1 MQLYNPDARFLLPGV
16 RVILRDTDGH
26 HYHASAHSGAG
37 LAHLRLFDIQDKEE
51 FNIDGLEIP
60 SEFEVVLNP
69 LEPFDNRYELVT
81 INQLQAL
88 VVRQGHDD
96 DYYVRTDEDHQ
107 YSWRNLI
114 AELDAIEP
122 RDFNTKVT
130 PFVYYFINESLE
142 VCSNVVIH
150 QDLQRSDSLINK
162 RIKGGN
168 FFLNSRDVDKAVW
181 CLMGFD
187 KEELGV

>member
-1 MQLYNPDARFLLPGV
+1 MEYNPDARFLLPGV
-16 RVILRDTDGH
+16 RVILRDEDGH

-37 LAHLRLFDIQDKEE
+37 LAYLRLFDIQDKEE
-51 FNIDGLEIP
+51 FTINGLEIP

-69 LEPFDNRYELVT
+69 LEPFDNCYELVT

-88 VVRQGHDD
+88 VVRQGHND
-96 DYYVRTDEDHQ
+96 DYYVRTDEDRQ

-114 AELDAIEP
+114 SELDTIES
-122 RDFNTKVT
+122 RDFNAKVT
-130 PFVYYFINESLE
+130 PFVYYFLNESFE

-150 QDLQRSDSLINK
+150 QDLQNPDSLINK

-168 FFLNSRDVDKAVW
+168 FFLTSRDADKAVW

>member
-1 MQLYNPDARFLLPGV
+1 MQYNPDAKCLLPGV
-16 RVILRDTDGH
+16 NVILRDGDDH
-26 HYHASAHSGAG
+26 HYHASAHGGAG
-37 LAHLRLFDIQDKEE
+37 LAHIRLFDIQDKEE
-51 FNIDGLEIP
+51 FTIDGLEIP

-69 LEPFDNRYELVT
+69 LEPFDNCYELVT

-96 DYYVRTDEDHQ
+96 DYYVRTDEERQ
-107 YSWRNLI
+107 YTWRNLI
-114 AELDAIEP
+114 SELDSIEP

-130 PFVYYFINESLE
+130 PFVYYFLNESFE

-168 FFLNSRDVDKAVW
+168 FFLTSRDAEKAAW
-181 CLMGFD
+181 RLMGFD
-187 KEELGV
+187 NGLGV

>member
-1 MQLYNPDARFLLPGV
+1 MQYDPNAKYLLPGV
-16 RVILRDTDGH
+16 SVILRDGDGH
-26 HYHASAHSGAG
+26 HYHASAHGGAG
-37 LAHLRLFDIQDKEE
+37 LAHIRLFDIQDKEE
-51 FNIDGLEIP
+51 FTIDGLEIP

-69 LEPFDNRYELVT
+69 LEPFDNCYELVT

-96 DYYVRTDEDHQ
+96 DYYVRTDEDRQ
-107 YSWRNLI
+107 YTWRNLI
-114 AELDAIEP
+114 SELDAIEP

-130 PFVYYFINESLE
+130 PFVYYFLNESFE

-168 FFLNSRDVDKAVW
+168 FFLTSRDAERAVW
-181 CLMGFD
+181 RFMGFD
-187 KEELGV
+187 KEELEV

>member
-1 MQLYNPDARFLLPGV
+1 MKYNPDANYLLPGV
-16 RVILRDTDGH
+16 RVILRDEDGH
-26 HYHASAHSGAG
+26 HYHASAHGGAG
-37 LAHLRLFDIQDKEE
+37 LAHIRLFDIQDKEE
-51 FNIDGLEIP
+51 FTIDGLEIP

-69 LEPFDNRYELVT
+69 LEPFDNCYELVT

-88 VVRQGHDD
+88 VIRQGHDD
-96 DYYVRTDEDHQ
+96 DYYVRTDEDRQ

-114 AELDAIEP
+114 SELDAIES
-122 RDFNTKVT
+122 RDFNAKVI

-150 QDLQRSDSLINK
+150 QDLQNPDSLINK

-168 FFLNSRDVDKAVW
+168 FFLTSRDADKAVW
-181 CLMGFD
+181 GFMGFD
-187 KEELGV
+187 KEELAV

>member
-1 MQLYNPDARFLLPGV
+1 MQYNPDARFLLLGV
-16 RVILRDTDGH
+16 NVILRDGDGH
-26 HYHASAHSGAG
+26 HYYASAHGGAG
-37 LAHLRLFDIQDKEE
+37 LAYIRLFDIQDKEE
-51 FNIDGLEIP
+51 FTIDGLEIP

-96 DYYVRTDEDHQ
+96 DYYVRTDEERQ
-107 YSWRNLI
+107 YTWRNLI
-114 AELDAIEP
+114 SELDAIEP

-130 PFVYYFINESLE
+130 PFVYYFLNESFE

-168 FFLNSRDVDKAVW
+168 FFLTSRDAGKAMW
-181 CLMGFD
+181 NLMGFD

>member
-1 MQLYNPDARFLLPGV
+1 MKYNPNANYLLPGV
-16 RVILRDTDGH
+16 RVILRDEDGH
-26 HYHASAHSGAG
+26 HYHASAHCGAG
-37 LAHLRLFDIQDKEE
+37 LAYLKLFDIQDKEG
-51 FNIDGLEIP
+51 FTVDGLEIP

-96 DYYVRTDEDHQ
+96 DYYVRTDEDRQ
-107 YSWRNLI
+107 YSWRDLI
-114 AELDAIEP
+114 SELDAIES
-122 RDFNTKVT
+122 RDFNAKVT

-150 QDLQRSDSLINK
+150 QDLQIPDSLINK

-168 FFLNSRDVDKAVW
+168 FFLTSRDADKAVW

-187 KEELGV
+187 KEELAV

>member
-1 MQLYNPDARFLLPGV
+1 MQYNPDAKYLLPGV
-16 RVILRDTDGH
+16 SVILRDGDGH
-26 HYHASAHSGAG
+26 HYHASAHNGAG
-37 LAHLRLFDIQDKEE
+37 LAYIRLFDIQDKEE
-51 FNIDGLEIP
+51 FTIDSLEIP

-69 LEPFDNRYELVT
+69 LEPFDNCYELVT

-96 DYYVRTDEDHQ
+96 NYYVRTDEDRQ
-107 YSWRNLI
+107 YCWRNLI
-114 AELDAIEP
+114 SELDAIEP
-122 RDFNTKVT
+122 RDFNAKVT
-130 PFVYYFINESLE
+130 PFVYYFLNESFE

-168 FFLNSRDVDKAVW
+168 FFLTSRDADKAVW
-181 CLMGFD
+181 CLIGFD
-187 KEELGV
+187 KEEIGV

>member
-1 MQLYNPDARFLLPGV
+1 MEYNPDAKYLLPGV
-16 RVILRDTDGH
+16 NVILRDGDSH
-26 HYHASAHSGAG
+26 HYHASAHCGAG
-37 LAHLRLFDIQDKEE
+37 LAYLKLFDVQDKEE
-51 FNIDGLEIP
+51 FTIDGLEIP

-69 LEPFDNRYELVT
+69 IEPFDNCYELVT

-88 VVRQGHDD
+88 VVRQGHND

-114 AELDAIEP
+114 SELDAIEP
-122 RDFNTKVT
+122 RDFNAKVT

-142 VCSNVVIH
+142 ICSNVVIH

-162 RIKGGN
+162 RIRGGN
-168 FFLNSRDVDKAVW
+168 FFLTSRDAEKAVW
-181 CLMGFD
+181 RLMGFD
-187 KEELGV
+187 KDLEV

>member
-1 MQLYNPDARFLLPGV
+1 MQYNPDARFLLPGV
-16 RVILRDTDGH
+16 NVILRDGDGH
-26 HYHASAHSGAG
+26 HYHASARGGAG
-37 LAHLRLFDIQDKEE
+37 LAFIRLFDIQDKEE
-51 FNIDGLEIP
+51 FTIDGLEIP

-69 LEPFDNRYELVT
+69 LEPFDNCYELVT

-96 DYYVRTDEDHQ
+96 DYYVRTDEDRQ
-107 YSWRNLI
+107 YTWRNLI
-114 AELDAIEP
+114 SELDAIEP
-122 RDFNTKVT
+122 HDFNTKVT
-130 PFVYYFINESLE
+130 PFVYYFLNESFE

-168 FFLNSRDVDKAVW
+168 FFLTSRDAGNAMWK
-181 CLMGFD
+181 LMSFD
-187 KEELGV
+187 KDLEV

>member
-1 MQLYNPDARFLLPGV
+1 MKYNPNSNYLLPGV
-16 RVILRDTDGH
+16 NVILRDEDGH
-26 HYHASAHSGAG
+26 HYHASAHNGAG
-37 LAHLRLFDIQDKEE
+37 LAYIRLFDIQDKEE
-51 FNIDGLEIP
+51 FTIDSLEIP

-69 LEPFDNRYELVT
+69 LEPFDNCYELVT

-96 DYYVRTDEDHQ
+96 DYYVRTDEDRQ
-107 YSWRNLI
+107 YTWRNLI
-114 AELDAIEP
+114 SELDAIEP
-122 RDFNTKVT
+122 RDFNAKVT
-130 PFVYYFINESLE
+130 PFVYYFLNESFE

-168 FFLNSRDVDKAVW
+168 FFLTSRDAGKAMWKLV
-181 CLMGFD
+181 GFD

>member
-1 MQLYNPDARFLLPGV
+1 MQYNPDARFLLPGV
-16 RVILRDTDGH
+16 NVILRDGDGH

-37 LAHLRLFDIQDKEE
+37 LAHIRLFDIQDKEE
-51 FNIDGLEIP
+51 FTIDGLEIP

-69 LEPFDNRYELVT
+69 IEPFDNRYELVT

-96 DYYVRTDEDHQ
+96 DYYVRTDEDRQ

-114 AELDAIEP
+114 SELDAIEP

-130 PFVYYFINESLE
+130 PFVYYFLNESFE

-168 FFLNSRDVDKAVW
+168 FFLTSRDADKAVW
-181 CLMGFD
+181 RFMGFD

>member
-1 MQLYNPDARFLLPGV
+1 MKYDPNAKFLLPGV
-16 RVILRDTDGH
+16 SVILRDGDGH
-26 HYHASAHSGAG
+26 HYHASARGGAG
-37 LAHLRLFDIQDKEE
+37 LAYIRLFDIQDKEE
-51 FNIDGLEIP
+51 FSIDGLEIP

-88 VVRQGHDD
+88 VVRQGHND
-96 DYYVRTDEDHQ
+96 DYYVRTDEDRQ

-114 AELDAIEP
+114 SELDAIEP

-150 QDLQRSDSLINK
+150 QDLQRSDSLINQ

-168 FFLNSRDVDKAVW
+168 FFLTSRDAEEAMW
-181 CLMGFD
+181 RLMSFD

>member
-1 MQLYNPDARFLLPGV
+1 MQYNTDARFLLPGV
-16 RVILRDTDGH
+16 SVILRDGDGH
-26 HYHASAHSGAG
+26 HYHASSHCGAG
-37 LAHLRLFDIQDKEE
+37 LAYIRLFDIQDKEE
-51 FNIDGLEIP
+51 FTIDGLEIP

-69 LEPFDNRYELVT
+69 LEPFDNCYELVT

-96 DYYVRTDEDHQ
+96 DYYVRTDEDRQ
-107 YSWRNLI
+107 YTWRNLI
-114 AELDAIEP
+114 SELDAIEP

-130 PFVYYFINESLE
+130 PFVYYFLNESFE

-168 FFLNSRDVDKAVW
+168 FFLTSRDADKAVW
-181 CLMGFD
+181 RLMGFD
-187 KEELGV
+187 KDLGV

>member
-1 MQLYNPDARFLLPGV
+1 MKYNPDARFLLPGV

-26 HYHASAHSGAG
+26 HYHASAHGGAG
-37 LAHLRLFDIQDKEE
+37 ISHIRLFDIQDKEE
-51 FNIDGLEIP
+51 FYIDGLEIP
-60 SEFEVVLNP
+60 SEYEVVLNP
-69 LEPFDNRYELVT
+69 LEPFDNCYELIT

-88 VVRQGHDD
+88 VVRRGHGDE
-96 DYYVRTDEDHQ
+96 YYVRTDEDRC

-114 AELDAIEP
+114 AELDAIEN
-122 RDFNTKVT
+122 RDFTTKVT
-130 PFVYYFINESLE
+130 PFVYYFLNESFE

-168 FFLNSRDVDKAVW
+168 FFLTSRDADKAVW
-181 CLMGFD
+181 DFMGFD
-187 KEELGV
+187 KDESEA

>member
-1 MQLYNPDARFLLPGV
+1 MEYNPDAKYLLPGV
-16 RVILRDTDGH
+16 NVILRDGDGH
-26 HYHASAHSGAG
+26 HYHASAHGGAG
-37 LAHLRLFDIQDKEE
+37 LAHIRLFDIQDKEE
-51 FNIDGLEIP
+51 FTIDGLEIP

-81 INQLQAL
+81 INQMQAL

-96 DYYVRTDEDHQ
+96 DYYVRTDEDRQ
-107 YSWRNLI
+107 YTWRNLI
-114 AELDAIEP
+114 SELDAIEP

-130 PFVYYFINESLE
+130 PFVYYFLNESFE

-168 FFLNSRDVDKAVW
+168 FFLTSRDADKVVW

>member
-1 MQLYNPDARFLLPGV
+1 MQYNPDARFLLPGV
-16 RVILRDTDGH
+16 RVILRDEDGH
-26 HYHASAHSGAG
+26 HYYASAHCGAV
-37 LAHLRLFDIQDKEE
+37 LAYIRLFDIQVKEE
-51 FNIDGLEIP
+51 FTIDGLEIP

-81 INQLQAL
+81 INQMQAL
-88 VVRQGHDD
+88 VVRQGHND
-96 DYYVRTDEDHQ
+96 DYYVRTDEDRQ
-107 YSWRNLI
+107 YTWRNLI
-114 AELDAIEP
+114 SELDAIEP
-122 RDFNTKVT
+122 RDFNTKAT
-130 PFVYYFINESLE
+130 PFVYYFLNESFE

-168 FFLNSRDVDKAVW
+168 FFLTSRDAGNAMWK
-181 CLMGFD
+181 LMGFD

>member
-1 MQLYNPDARFLLPGV
+1 MQYNPDAKYLLPGV
-16 RVILRDTDGH
+16 SVILRDGDGH
-26 HYHASAHSGAG
+26 HYHASAHGGAG
-37 LAHLRLFDIQDKEE
+37 LAHIRLFDIQDKEE
-51 FNIDGLEIP
+51 FTIDGLEIP

-69 LEPFDNRYELVT
+69 LEPFDNCYELVT

-96 DYYVRTDEDHQ
+96 DCYVRTDEDRQ
-107 YSWRNLI
+107 YTWRNLI
-114 AELDAIEP
+114 SELDAIEP

-130 PFVYYFINESLE
+130 PFVYYFLNESFE

-168 FFLNSRDVDKAVW
+168 FFLTSRDAGKAMW
-181 CLMGFD
+181 KLMGFD
-187 KEELGV
+187 KDLGV

>member
-1 MQLYNPDARFLLPGV
+1 MEYNPDARFLLPGV
-16 RVILRDTDGH
+16 RVILRDGDGH
-26 HYHASAHSGAG
+26 HYHASAHNGAG
-37 LAHLRLFDIQDKEE
+37 LAHIRLFDIQDKEE
-51 FNIDGLEIP
+51 FSIDGLEIP

-107 YSWRNLI
+107 YTWRNLI
-114 AELDAIEP
+114 SELDAIEP

-130 PFVYYFINESLE
+130 PFVYYFLNESFE

-168 FFLNSRDVDKAVW
+168 FFLTSRDADKAVW

>member
-1 MQLYNPDARFLLPGV
+1 MKYNPDAKYLLPGV
-16 RVILRDTDGH
+16 NVILRDGDGH
-26 HYHASAHSGAG
+26 HYHASAHNGAG
-37 LAHLRLFDIQDKEE
+37 LAHIRLFDIQDKEE
-51 FNIDGLEIP
+51 FSIDGLEIP

-81 INQLQAL
+81 INQMQAL
-88 VVRQGHDD
+88 VVRQGYDD

-114 AELDAIEP
+114 SELDAIES

-130 PFVYYFINESLE
+130 PFVYYFLNESFE

-168 FFLNSRDVDKAVW
+168 FFLTSRDADKAVW
-181 CLMGFD
+181 RFMGFD
-187 KEELGV
+187 NGLGV

>member
-1 MQLYNPDARFLLPGV
+1 MQYNPDAKYLLPGV
-16 RVILRDTDGH
+16 NVILRDGDGH
-26 HYHASAHSGAG
+26 HYHASAHGGAG
-37 LAHLRLFDIQDKEE
+37 LAHIRLFDIQDKEE
-51 FNIDGLEIP
+51 FTIDGLEIP

-81 INQLQAL
+81 INQMQAL

-96 DYYVRTDEDHQ
+96 DYYVRTDEDRQ
-107 YSWRNLI
+107 YTWRNLI
-114 AELDAIEP
+114 SELDAIEP

-130 PFVYYFINESLE
+130 PFVYYFLNESFE

-168 FFLNSRDVDKAVW
+168 FFLTSRDAEKKAAW
-181 CLMGFD
+181 RLMGFD
-187 KEELGV
+187 NGLGV

>member
-1 MQLYNPDARFLLPGV
+1 MEYNPNAKYLLPGV
-16 RVILRDTDGH
+16 NVILRDGDGH
-26 HYHASAHSGAG
+26 HYHASARCGAG
-37 LAHLRLFDIQDKEE
+37 LAYIDLFDIQDKEE
-51 FNIDGLEIP
+51 FSIDGLEIP

-69 LEPFDNRYELVT
+69 LEPFDNCYELVT

-88 VVRQGHDD
+88 VVRQGHND
-96 DYYVRTDEDHQ
+96 DYYVRTDEDRQ

-114 AELDAIEP
+114 SELDAIES

-130 PFVYYFINESLE
+130 PFAYYFINESLE

-150 QDLQRSDSLINK
+150 RDLQRSDSLINK

-168 FFLNSRDVDKAVW
+168 FFLTSRDAYKAVW
-181 CLMGFD
+181 DFMGFD